1 MVLARNAM
9 RASRPNQNLSV
20 SPGLTQ
26 FRHALNIVVV
36 VSTLAGCATSPSVLG
51 PSPPAV
57 QVQPPIALV
66 AVSTSPTITATASV
80 RGKSE
85 GASAGVK
92 SGAGWCASLIN
103 PFHVIACLPFGLA
116 IGAAHGEAS
125 TAPLGSLQSA
135 EAALSQAMG
144 STRVAEVLLEDAT
157 SYAVEHGIAVVSAG
171 DQAVSTI
178 ELGVTELRAET
189 PGTQAL
195 PYRFTLTMR
204 GRLLERTGGNVLDSF
219 AHTEPT
225 PEFTLTQWTEDGGKR
240 VAEQLRLAARRSVET
255 FIDEWVLVYRGAS
268 SGSARVDSDATH
280 RLIPAYVLEPV
291 KPTVEESTNVRA
303 RQLSPFAPT
312 QDPKAALFR
321 WQPLPRSFSATGV
334 PLDRLVN
341 LTYELRIFV
350 ATPDSQHVGLYR
362 AQPLLSTYTRIPH
375 PSFTVPAPLEPCGK
389 YFWTVRATFLLDG
402 QPRATEWTHL
412 DLDSQV
418 DPTSIRRGEGGTPGY
433 RAQWMPNQLLP
444 FLTSGPCR

>member
-1 MVLARNAM
+1 M
-9 RASRPNQNLSV
+9 RASRPDQNLSV
-20 SPGLTQ
+20 LPVLTQ
-26 FRHALNIVVV
+26 FRDALNLVVV
-36 VSTLAGCATSPSVLG
+36 VSSLAGCATSPSVLG

-66 AVSTSPTITATASV
+66 AVSTSPTITATATV

-280 RLIPAYVLEPV
+280 RPIPAYVLEPV

-334 PLDRLVN
+334 PLDRLAN

-412 DLDSQV
+412 DSQV
-418 DPTSIRRGEGGTPGY
+418 DPASMRRGEGGTPGY